1 MEAQTRVIAMK
12 VEREK
17 KVGSKYI
24 LKVGSIR
31 FLEDLCTECVRKH
44 RLKDGFRSLALGGC

>member
-31 FLEDLCTECVRKH
+31 FLEDLCTECIRKH